1 MLSNCATFYA
11 IQKFSYYYNICIY
24 TYMFFI
30 HTMQNDISVM
40 FSDVTSIWEYEL
52 MYVFLMIFSVSSV

>member
-1 MLSNCATFYA
+1 
-11 IQKFSYYYNICIY
+11 
-24 TYMFFI
+24 MFFM